1 MSEKNRDKHGRW
13 RDVTIAFRLTQQ
25 ENELLN
31 RLVKMSGL
39 TKQEFIT
46 NNMLKRNIVVMCT
59 PRVHKALKDEMIA
72 IYEELRRI
80 EKAGDLTEEFIE
92 VLKTACEIY
101 AGLKE
106 D

>member
-13 RDVTIAFRLTQQ
+13 RDVTIAFRLTRQ

-39 TKQEFIT
+39 TKQEYIT
-46 NNMLKRNIVVMCT
+46 SNMLKQNIVVMGN
-59 PRVHKALKDEMIA
+59 PRVHKALKEEMIS

-101 AGLKE
+101 TGLEE